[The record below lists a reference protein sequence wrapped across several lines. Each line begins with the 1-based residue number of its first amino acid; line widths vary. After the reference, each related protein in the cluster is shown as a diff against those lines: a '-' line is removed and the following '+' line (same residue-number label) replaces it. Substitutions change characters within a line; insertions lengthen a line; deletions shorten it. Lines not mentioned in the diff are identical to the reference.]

1 MTPIK
6 TRAPIWSCWA
16 AVCISTR
23 FPRSVLVCRA
33 VLRYASSFLRLP
45 CFFFV
50 YLLRR
55 CVTFLP
61 RFSSLPLFPF
71 LPLLLSS
78 SWRLVLSCS
87 RPLSFYPLQIYTP
100 TRRCSRRVSVAL
112 MRPRSCYFIARP
124 HAKMCLRYSCE
135 LGVSEENELL
145 VCGRA

>member
-1 MTPIK
+1 MVLLGCCLHINKIP
-6 TRAPIWSCWA
+6 PFCPSLPSCF
-16 AVCISTR
+16 T
-23 FPRSVLVCRA
+23 
-33 VLRYASSFLRLP
+33 LRLLVSSP
-45 CFFFV
+45 SLLFFV

-55 CVTFLP
+55 FVTFLP

-71 LPLLLSS
+71 LPHLLSS